1 MSSIPKQPSE
11 EQPPIP
17 PQDIVPEVAESL
29 TPLTELSSVARLRR
43 ILDDRDAAEAKQRA
57 LLDDPRLL
65 RLIETGQLDTASGLA
80 IARGTGTAST
90 KLPRP
95 KRSGSHWKPP
105 SRRGGRS
112 YPEKSGLDIA
122 REISD
127 AVPPLELTNEQIEK
141 ITIAQSAL
149 ERILWHQQNIKIH
162 KQNPDPRDR
171 TRRRALLR
179 AERIRRG
186 ISGNPNV

>member
-1 MSSIPKQPSE
+1 MSPIPKQPAA

-17 PQDIVPEVAESL
+17 GQDIVPKVAESL
-29 TPLTELSSVARLRR
+29 TPPTEPSSVARLRE
-43 ILDDRDAAEAKQRA
+43 ILEDRDTEEAKQRA
-57 LLDDPRLL
+57 LLDGDPRIRKLL
-65 RLIETGQLDTASGLA
+65 ETGQLDMASGLLIQGA
-80 IARGTGTAST
+80 GTGST
-90 KLPRP
+90 ELPRV
-95 KRSGSHWKPP
+95 KGSKPHRKPP

-112 YPEKSGLDIA
+112 YPEKSGRDIT

-127 AVPPLELTNEQIEK
+127 AVPPLELTDEQRRDIAK
-141 ITIAQSAL
+141 IQSAL

-162 KQNPDPRDR
+162 KQNPDLKDR